1 MSITGNVVLG
11 ILQNN
16 STPKLDLLVRE
27 SIQNSLDA
35 ASSNVNSVKVKYD
48 YKDILTSE
56 FSKHFEEIDYK
67 LQALLGDISSVL
79 SIRDTNTVGLTGP
92 RSYADLT
99 QSDSNNHGNFIKL
112 VYNVGQS
119 QERKDTGGSWGY
131 GKTIYFRMG
140 IGLVIFY
147 TRIKTKVGY
156 ESRLAA
162 TLVEDE
168 KNKSSKIL
176 NSSSSKLNSGIAWW
190 GDINPNGESIPI
202 TAENEIEEIL
212 NSDRKSV
219 V

>member
-1 MSITGNVVLG
+1 MPI
-11 ILQNN
+11 
-16 STPKLDLLVRE
+16 
-27 SIQNSLDA
+27 
-35 ASSNVNSVKVKYD
+35 
-48 YKDILTSE
+48 
-56 FSKHFEEIDYK
+56 
-67 LQALLGDISSVL
+67 
-79 SIRDTNTVGLTGP
+79 
-92 RSYADLT
+92 LT
-99 QSDSNNHGNFIKL
+99 QSYSNNHGIFIKL

-119 QERKDTGGSWGY
+119 QERKDTGVSWGY

-212 NSDRKSV
+212 NSLGVEKYQNDETGTTIIIPGINEKRLLQEV
-219 V
+219 VSEDEDGGQVILPWTSHICSYLEIDATLVLP